1 MPVIGFLHSG
11 SPDEN
16 AKRLAAFRKG
26 LAGAGLQTRLAS
38 YPVPPKLLLI
48 ADEVIE

>member
-1 MPVIGFLHSG
+1 MSG

-16 AKRLAAFRKG
+16 AKRLGAFRKG
-26 LAGAGLQTRLAS
+26 LAGAGLTANTLGIA
-38 YPVPPKLLLI
+38 VPPKLPLI